1 MNRIDRLNALVV
13 HLQSKPRV
21 TLDEL
26 EERFELSR
34 RTLFRDVRSLIEA
47 GIPID
52 GDAGEGY
59 FIVEGYHLPPVVF
72 NKEEAAA
79 ILMAG
84 KFILQNADQATANA
98 FDQALIKVKAVLR
111 YADKDF
117 LEQLDQK
124 VTVRSSPSIAKE
136 GFPDSNL
143 NTVQTALATQRVLK
157 IAYHSNYKDE
167 ATEREVLPLGL
178 VYYSSRWHLVGYCRL
193 RQDMR
198 DFRTDRMN
206 KVEIVNETFD
216 PAEHPDYRD
225 FATGM
230 MDGSDA
236 KEATVRFLKDI
247 ARFVGDQ
254 KYLHG
259 FLEER
264 SFGDYVEMKFATP
277 SYQFLARW
285 LLSYGDFVTV
295 ESPSELQGMVATFSK
310 ELFEHHKKYFES

>member
-1 MNRIDRLNALVV
+1 MNRIDRLNAIVV
-13 HLQSKPRV
+13 HLQSKPKV

-47 GIPID
+47 GIPIG

-59 FIVEGYHLPPVVF
+59 FIVDGYHLPPVVF

-84 KFILQNADQATANA
+84 KFIEQNADQSTADVFNE
-98 FDQALIKVKAVLR
+98 ALIKVKAVLR

-124 VTVRSSPSIAKE
+124 VIVRSSPSIAKE

-167 ATEREVLPLGL
+167 ATRREVLPLGL
-178 VYYSSRWHLVGYCRL
+178 VYYSSRWHLIGHCRL
-193 RQDMR
+193 RNDMR
-198 DFRTDRMN
+198 DFRTDRITQ
-206 KVEIVNETFD
+206 VEIVNETFD
-216 PAEHPDYRD
+216 PSGYPDYAD
-225 FATGM
+225 FASGM
-230 MDGSDA
+230 LDGSDA
-236 KEATVRFLKDI
+236 KEATVHFLKGV

-259 FLEER
+259 YIEER
-264 SFGDYVEMKFATP
+264 KLGDIVEMKFATP
-277 SYQFLARW
+277 SYEFLARW
-285 LLSYGDFVTV
+285 LMSYGDFVTV

-310 ELFEHHKKYFES
+310 ELFEHHRQYFE

>member
-1 MNRIDRLNALVV
+1 MNRIDRLNAIVV

-47 GIPID
+47 GIPIG

-59 FIVEGYHLPPVVF
+59 FIVDGYHLPPVVF

-84 KFILQNADQATANA
+84 KFIEQNADQATAEV
-98 FDQALIKVKAVLR
+98 FSEALIKVKAVLR

-124 VTVRSSPSIAKE
+124 VIVRSSPTIAKE

-167 ATEREVLPLGL
+167 ATQREVLPLGL
-178 VYYSSRWHLVGYCRL
+178 VYYSSRWHLIGYCRL
-193 RQDMR
+193 RKDMR
-198 DFRTDRMN
+198 DFRTDRITQ
-206 KVEIVNETFD
+206 VEILKETFD
-216 PAEHPDYRD
+216 PSAYPDYND
-225 FATGM
+225 FASGM
-230 MDGSDA
+230 LDGSDA
-236 KEATVRFLKDI
+236 KSATIKFLQPV

-259 FLEER
+259 FIEEK

-277 SYQFLARW
+277 SYEFLARW
-285 LLSYGDFVTV
+285 LLSYGDFATV
-295 ESPSELQGMVATFSK
+295 ESPSELQGMIATFSK
-310 ELFEHHKKYFES
+310 ELFEHHKQYFD

>member
-1 MNRIDRLNALVV
+1 MNRIDRLNAIVV

-26 EERFELSR
+26 EERFDLSR

-47 GIPID
+47 GIPIG

-84 KFILQNADQATANA
+84 KFIAQHADQATANA
-98 FDQALIKVKAVLR
+98 FEEALIKVKAVLR
-111 YADKDF
+111 YADKNF
-117 LEQLDQK
+117 LEQLDQR
-124 VTVRSSPSIAKE
+124 VTVRSLSSFAKE

-143 NTVQTALATQRVLK
+143 TTIQTALATQRVLSMT
-157 IAYHSNYKDE
+157 YHANYKDE
-167 ATEREVLPLGL
+167 STQREVLPLGL

-193 RQDMR
+193 RQAIR
-198 DFRTDRMN
+198 DFRTDRIQRI
-206 KVEIVNETFD
+206 EIINETFD

-236 KEATVRFLKDI
+236 KEATIRFNKKI

-254 KYLHG
+254 KYHHG
-259 FLEER
+259 LVEENTLD
-264 SFGDYVEMKFATP
+264 GYVEMKFASP
-277 SYQFLARW
+277 SYEYLARW
-285 LLSYGDFVTV
+285 LMSYGDFVTV
-295 ESPSELQGMVATFSK
+295 ESPSELQGMMATYSK
-310 ELFEHHKKYFES
+310 ELFEHHKKYFEV

>member
-1 MNRIDRLNALVV
+1 MNRIDRLNAIVV

-47 GIPID
+47 GIPIG

-84 KFILQNADQATANA
+84 KFITQNADQATANA
-98 FDQALIKVKAVLR
+98 FEEALIKVKAVLR
-111 YADKDF
+111 YADKDY
-117 LEQLDQK
+117 LEQLDER
-124 VTVRSSPSIAKE
+124 VTVRSSASIAKE

-143 NTVQTALATQRVLK
+143 NIVQTALATQRVLR

-198 DFRTDRMN
+198 DFRTDRMQ
-206 KVEIVNETFD
+206 KVEIINETFD

-230 MDGSDA
+230 ISGSDA
-236 KEATVRFLKDI
+236 KEATLRFHKSV
-247 ARFVGDQ
+247 ARFVGEE
-254 KYLHG
+254 KYWHG

-264 SFGDYVEMKFATP
+264 TCGEYVEMKFVTS
-277 SYQFLARW
+277 SYQYLGRW
-285 LLSYGDFVTV
+285 LLSYGDKVTV
-295 ESPSELQGMVATFSK
+295 EGPNELQGMVATYSK
-310 ELFEHHKKYFES
+310 ELFEHHKKYFEV